1 MRRPVI
7 AVAFLTA
14 ALILVIAGAGW
25 AAGAGARAGV
35 SNQTGSIGLMVHPTP
50 DPHP

>member
-1 MRRPVI
+1 M
-7 AVAFLTA
+7 AVAILTT

-25 AAGAGARAGV
+25 AGGVGAQAGV
-35 SNQTGSIGLMVHPTP
+35 SNQTGSIGLMVDPTP